1 MKKIKTLLLFLIL
14 SGVSLTAQNHF
25 KPNLTILN
33 NSGEFKSGLDTLNIL
48 AIMVQF
54 QPDLYDATVGNGTFG
69 SVYSEQTASRTDII
83 DPLPHDKVYFE
94 NHLEFVK
101 NYYEKNSNGKLHV
114 NYTVADNIVT
124 LDNTMRVYSPEV
136 GSDDFSGIVNLAQE
150 SWQKF
155 SAQNPNFDFSQYD
168 MFVVFHAGVGRD
180 VSLPGSL
187 GLERDIP
194 SVYLSL
200 NSMRY
205 YLGNTFDG
213 IEVGNNFKIKNSA
226 ILPETESRE
235 SATIVGTALYQ
246 LTINGLAV
254 SMVGSYLG
262 LPDLYNTETGYSAI
276 GRFGLMDGQS
286 IFAYGGAFPPAPS
299 PIEKMWL
306 GWIEPKEIYLKDT
319 KVDLTTY
326 AKAQAGDTTLVKIP
340 INSSEYFLIENRQ
353 RDADNNGAVITY
365 KLGNRSHT
373 IVLSNDTTGFNNY
386 DIDTLRGVVT
396 DVDEFDWAL
405 PGKGIVIWHI
415 DENVINAN
423 RASNTINNDKT
434 HKGVAVMEADGIF
447 DIGEIFTTIFG
458 DTFVGEG
465 EQNDF
470 WFDGNTGHYFADAF
484 TPESKPSS
492 ESYLGANSG
501 IYITRFSSVSNIMS
515 FDLKFNFNEFRL
527 KKVISLPQSGKVDFV
542 NSVPVSNTG
551 HFTVQSGNTVYVYN
565 REGTLINTLNNFS
578 ETPNILLGNSI
589 TYIIG
594 NVGNKINFFSIDGN
608 STKLDSFYIKGNL
621 TSRITGLLDVL
632 SPFLFAVE
640 NNGINKIYTVDYPNE
655 AVDTSSFVI
664 VDKITQILSA
674 HNFLLAIGEK
684 SLYDVS
690 SMSYT
695 DGAPQFQAENNIL
708 EGAFADVSNPYGD
721 ELSKIILLEKNNLI
735 EVVNAGTYEK
745 YASFKLEGKEQITDF
760 SLVDLGD
767 GVYPYINY
775 SADGKN
781 YFYNLEG
788 VLSDYSPLEDDN
800 EEGYLGAGI
809 TFTPNGENAH
819 ILNSTS
825 DGRLFFFDK
834 DRMSS
839 RPSPFFSLGSPLV
852 QSPIFFMDHDST
864 KIVAADNSG
873 KIYLFN
879 YPKKISSLKPFW
891 SGKYSDG
898 ANNMYFNLMLPS
910 SSVDNNFKL
919 VNAYNWPNPVY
930 GNTTN
935 FRFKVTEDSE
945 IKIIIFDMAGTKV
958 TELNGRASKDMDNE
972 IAWDVSSVQSD
983 VYFAN
988 FQATGI
994 NSNKTESK
1002 LIKVVVVK

>member
-1 MKKIKTLLLFLIL
+1 MKKIKTLLLFLVL

-33 NSGEFKSGLDTLNIL
+33 NSGELKSGLDTLNIL

-101 NYYEKNSNGKLHV
+101 NYYEKNSDGKLYV

-168 MFVVFHAGVGRD
+168 IFVVFHAGVGRD

-205 YLGNTFDG
+205 YFGNTFDG

-340 INSSEYFLIENRQ
+340 INSSEYFLIENRE

-470 WFDGNTGHYFADAF
+470 WFNGNTGHYFTDAF
-484 TPESKPSS
+484 TPDSKPSS
-492 ESYLGANSG
+492 DSYSGANSG
-501 IYITRFSSVSNIMS
+501 IYITGFSSVSNKMS

-527 KKVISLPQSGKVDFV
+527 EKVISLPQIGKVDFV
-542 NSVPVSNTG
+542 NAAPSRG
-551 HFTVQSGNTVYVYN
+551 AGIFTVQSEKTVYVYN
-565 REGTLINTLNNFS
+565 SEGTLINTLNNFS
-578 ETPNILLGNSI
+578 ETPNIVLKSSMP
-589 TYIIG
+589 YIVG
-594 NVGNKINFFSIDGN
+594 NVGNKINIFSINGN
-608 STKLDSFYIKGNL
+608 STKRDSFRVRGNL
-621 TSRITGLLDVL
+621 TSRITGPVD
-632 SPFLFAVE
+632 SIPYFFFAVE
-640 NNGINKIYTVDYPNE
+640 SNGNFRIYHVGYSTGV
-655 AVDTSSFVI
+655 VDTSSFGVP
-664 VDKITQILSA
+664 DNITQILTTLHS
-674 HNFLLAIGEK
+674 LWGIGEK
-684 SLYDVS
+684 SLYDIS
-690 SMSYT
+690 SMSST
-695 DGAPQFQAENNIL
+695 DGYPQFQSENNII
-708 EGAFADVSNPYGD
+708 EGAFADVSNPNGD
-721 ELSKIILLEKNNLI
+721 ELSKIILLEKNNLV
-735 EVVNAGTYEK
+735 EVVSAGTYEK
-745 YASFKLEGKEQITDF
+745 YASFKLEGNEQITDF

-767 GVYPYINY
+767 DVYPYINY

-788 VLSDYSPLEDDN
+788 VLSDYSPLEDEN
-800 EEGYLGAGI
+800 GENYLGSGI
-809 TFTPNGENAH
+809 SFTPKGENAH

-834 DRMSS
+834 DKMSS
-839 RPSPFFSLGSPLV
+839 RLSPFFSLGSSLV
-852 QSPIFFMDHDST
+852 QPPIFFMDNDST

-879 YPKKISSLKPFW
+879 YPQKFSLVKPYW

-898 ANNMYFNLMLPS
+898 ANNMYFNLMRSS

-958 TELNGRASKDMDNE
+958 AELNGRASKDMDNE

-994 NSNKTESK
+994 NSNITESK

>member
-33 NSGEFKSGLDTLNIL
+33 NSGELKSGLDTLNIL

-69 SVYSEQTASRTDII
+69 SIYSEQTASRTDII

-101 NYYEKNSNGKLHV
+101 NYYEKNSNGKLHI

-155 SAQNPNFDFSQYD
+155 SAWNPNFDFSQYD

-353 RDADNNGAVITY
+353 RDADNDGAVITY

-470 WFDGNTGHYFADAF
+470 WFNGNTGHYFTDAF
-484 TPESKPSS
+484 TPDSKPSS
-492 ESYLGANSG
+492 DSYSGANSG
-501 IYITRFSSVSNIMS
+501 IYITGFSSVSNKMS

-527 KKVISLPQSGKVDFV
+527 EKVISLPQSGKVDFV
-542 NSVPVSNTG
+542 NAAPSCG
-551 HFTVQSGNTVYVYN
+551 AGIFTVQSEKTVYVYN
-565 REGTLINTLNNFS
+565 SEGTLINTLNNFS
-578 ETPNILLGNSI
+578 ETPNIVLNTST
-589 TYIIG
+589 TYIVG
-594 NVGNKINFFSIDGN
+594 NVGNKINIFSINGN
-608 STKLDSFYIKGNL
+608 STKRDSFRVRGNL
-621 TSRITGLLDVL
+621 TSRITGHVDS
-632 SPFLFAVE
+632 SPYFFFAVE
-640 NNGINKIYTVDYPNE
+640 SNGNFRIYHVGYSTGV
-655 AVDTSSFVI
+655 VDTSSFGVP
-664 VDKITQILSA
+664 DNITQILTTLHS
-674 HNFLLAIGEK
+674 LWGIGEK
-684 SLYDVS
+684 SLYDIS
-690 SMSYT
+690 SMSST
-695 DGAPQFQAENNIL
+695 DGYPQFQSENNII
-708 EGAFADVSNPYGD
+708 EGAFADVSNPNGD
-721 ELSKIILLEKNNLI
+721 ELSKIILLEKNNLV
-735 EVVNAGTYEK
+735 EVVSAGTYEK
-745 YASFKLEGKEQITDF
+745 YASFKLEGNEQITDF

-767 GVYPYINY
+767 DVYPYINY

-800 EEGYLGAGI
+800 GENYLGSGI
-809 TFTPNGENAH
+809 SFTPNGENAH

-834 DRMSS
+834 DKMSS
-839 RPSPFFSLGSPLV
+839 RLSPFFSLGSSLV
-852 QSPIFFMDHDST
+852 QPPIFFMDNDST

-879 YPKKISSLKPFW
+879 YPQKFSLAKPYW

-898 ANNMYFNLMLPS
+898 ANNMYFNLMRSS

-958 TELNGRASKDMDNE
+958 AELNGRASKDMDNE